1 MIEDAAR
8 QTLIDDEHLKLLS
21 IFYMVSA
28 GLTALFSFFGLLYAA
43 MGGFI
48 GYAIT
53 HAPQVQTGP
62 GGPPPEF
69 LGWIFAAFGCAIF
82 VFGMTMAVL
91 KFYVARSLKRR
102 TSRTFCLVIAAFS
115 CLEFPY
121 GTALGVFTFIV
132 LGRPTVME
140 KFH

>member
-1 MIEDAAR
+1 MTEDAAR
-8 QTLIDDEHLKLLS
+8 QAVIDDEHLKLLS

-28 GLTALFSFFGLLYAA
+28 GLTALFSFVGLFYAA

-48 GYAIT
+48 GYALI
-53 HAPQVQTGP
+53 HAPQAQTGP

-69 LGWIFAAFGCAIF
+69 FGWIFAVIGCGMF
-82 VFGMTMAVL
+82 VFMMTMAIL
-91 KFYVARSLKRR
+91 KFQAGRCLKRR
-102 TSRTFCLVIAAFS
+102 TSRTFCLVIAALS

-121 GTALGVFTFIV
+121 GTALGVFTFMV
-132 LGRPTVME
+132 LARPSVIE

>member
-1 MIEDAAR
+1 MSDELAR
-8 QTLIDDEHLKLLS
+8 QAVIDDEHLNLLS

-28 GLTALFSFFGLLYAA
+28 GLTALFSFFGLFYAA

-48 GYAIT
+48 GYALT
-53 HAPQVQTGP
+53 HAPQAQTGA

-69 LGWIFAAFGCAIF
+69 LGWVFAAIGCGIF
-82 VFGMTMAVL
+82 VFGMTMAIL
-91 KFYVARSLKRR
+91 KFYVARCLKRR
-102 TSRTFCLVIAAFS
+102 TSRTFCLVIGAIS

-132 LGRPTVME
+132 LGRPTVTE
-140 KFH
+140 KFR

>member
-1 MIEDAAR
+1 MSDDLAR
-8 QTLIDDEHLKLLS
+8 QTVIDEEHLKLLS

-28 GLTALFSFFGLLYAA
+28 GLTGLFSFFGIFYAA

-48 GYAIT
+48 GYAVI
-53 HAPQVQTGP
+53 HSPQVQTGT

-69 LGWIFAAFGCAIF
+69 LGWIFAVIGCAIF
-82 VFGMTMAVL
+82 VFGMAMAIL
-91 KFYVARSLKRR
+91 KFYVARCLKRR
-102 TSRTFCLVIAAFS
+102 TSRTFCLVIAAIS

-132 LGRPTVME
+132 LGRPSVTQT
-140 KFH
+140 FR